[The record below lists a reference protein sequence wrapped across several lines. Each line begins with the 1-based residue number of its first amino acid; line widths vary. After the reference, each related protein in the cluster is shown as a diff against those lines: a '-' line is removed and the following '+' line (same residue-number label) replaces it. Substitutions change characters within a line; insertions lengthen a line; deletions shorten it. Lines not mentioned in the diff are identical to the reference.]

1 MRVRCGPV
9 RLLPALPG
17 LVLGLSLGCGAH
29 LHRPHDA
36 AAAEQAEVELKGAR
50 LTEGFAPELALAADM
65 LTQELAAARAWAQTG
80 RDRDLLDVLSAT
92 AVDENDPETEIL
104 LHPRCRG
111 RFKGDGWSTM
121 CSKLTR
127 RIEALGGLTLP
138 FGQVVVGEVKPAA
151 KGKGKEPVVKPTG
164 PDALVMLLVELRKQ
178 MRAWHGPQSD
188 AARLAKA
195 GTDFVV
201 TARAAGLSAG
211 SSPPPRCPDSPARPG
226 VVRTPEVEAEAER
239 VRGLCTE
246 RRNNLVALKTASC
259 AGVAGCTGGL
269 LARQAEA
276 VLAVHDALAVYDV
289 ELARRLDA
297 YAAARRPCEASG
309 GVAVSTAGPSA
320 PAVCDAAQVDRAFA
334 AIGQIPPSQ
343 VLEAR
348 GFGVLGRQGRAIQ
361 LGEQIAA
368 LDQLI
373 ESREARPEPGK
384 QTAAAGATVSPAL
397 ARALHST
404 IEGIDRVQAVVDG
417 FELVVLTLIRE
428 TLRVER
434 AALDGAIG
442 HAERR
447 RRIDVAKLAA
457 QLEEYTQL
465 ISAYIDL
472 QRAERAGC
480 AGRPIVD
487 VQAQDGCR
495 DETTRMLLA
504 YSNAWTLG
512 RAGQQQA
519 DVLELGVRHEAS
531 IDRSRAAMAAREVYL
546 AAGVAELAKFNRGGI
561 RPEVLAQIIVSAVGF
576 GVVAGGV
583 Y

>member
-1 MRVRCGPV
+1 MRVQFGLASLLV
-9 RLLPALPG
+9 GLPA
-17 LVLGLSLGCGAH
+17 CGAH

-36 AAAEQAEVELKGAR
+36 AAADQAEVELKGAR

-127 RIEALGGLTLP
+127 RVELLGGLTLP
-138 FGQVVVGEVKPAA
+138 FAQPVVSGSTAPVKVGRKEPVKPA
-151 KGKGKEPVVKPTG
+151 TG
-164 PDALVMLLVELRKQ
+164 PDELVRLLIELRTQ
-178 MRAWHGPQSD
+178 LRAWQGPQSD

-211 SSPPPRCPDSPARPG
+211 SSPPPRCPDAPPRPG
-226 VVRTPEVEAEAER
+226 VVRTLEVDAEAER
-239 VRGLCTE
+239 VRGLCTQ
-246 RRNNLVALKTASC
+246 RRASLAALKTVGC
-259 AGVAGCTGGL
+259 AGVAGCNGGL
-269 LARQAEA
+269 LGKQAEA

-297 YAAARRPCEASG
+297 YAAVRRPCDATGPSG
-309 GVAVSTAGPSA
+309 QVSSAGPSA

-334 AIGQIPPSQ
+334 AIGQIPTPT
-343 VLEAR
+343 VLDAR
-348 GFGVLGRQGRAIQ
+348 GFGVLARQGRAIQ

-368 LDQLI
+368 LDRLI
-373 ESREARPEPGK
+373 ESREDRPAPGVK
-384 QTAAAGATVSPAL
+384 AGDGATLSPELAL
-397 ARALHST
+397 ALHRT
-404 IEGIDRVQAVVDG
+404 IDGIDRVAQVVDA
-417 FELVVLTLIRE
+417 LQLAVLTLIRE

-447 RRIDVAKLAA
+447 RRIDVAKLVA
-457 QLEEYTQL
+457 QLDEYTTL
-465 ISAYIDL
+465 VTAYIDL

-480 AGRPIVD
+480 AARPIVE

-531 IDRSRAAMAAREVYL
+531 IDRSRAAMAVREVYL

-561 RPEVLAQIIVSAVGF
+561 KPEALAQIIVSAVGF
-576 GVVAGGV
+576 AVVAGGV

>member
-1 MRVRCGPV
+1 MRLRFGLAS
-9 RLLPALPG
+9 LLLAVPA
-17 LVLGLSLGCGAH
+17 CGAH
-29 LHRPHDA
+29 LHRPYDA
-36 AAAEQAEVELKGAR
+36 AVAEQAEGELKGAR
-50 LTEGFAPELALAADM
+50 LTEGFAPELAQAAEM

-111 RFKGDGWSTM
+111 RFKGDGWSTL

-127 RIEALGGLTLP
+127 RIEVLGGLTLP
-138 FGQVVVGEVKPAA
+138 FGQVVASEVKPAKA
-151 KGKGKEPVVKPTG
+151 GRKDAPRAPAG
-164 PDALVMLLVELRKQ
+164 PDALVQLLGELRRQ

-201 TARAAGLSAG
+201 MARAAGLSAG
-211 SSPPPRCPDSPARPG
+211 SSPAPRCPDTPARPG
-226 VVRTPEVEAEAER
+226 IVRSPEVDAEAAR

-246 RRNNLVALKTASC
+246 RRNNLVALQSAGC
-259 AGVAGCTGGL
+259 AGVAECTGGL

-276 VLAVHDALAVYDV
+276 VLAVHDALAVHDV
-289 ELARRLDA
+289 ELTRRLDA
-297 YAAARRPCEASG
+297 YAAARGPCETTGPSG
-309 GVAVSTAGPSA
+309 QVSAAAPPSAAGPA
-320 PAVCDAAQVDRAFA
+320 GPAVCDATQVDRAFS
-334 AIGQIPPSQ
+334 AIAQIPTPAL
-343 VLEAR
+343 LEAR
-348 GFGVLGRQGRAIQ
+348 GFGVLAQQGRAIQ

-373 ESREARPEPGK
+373 ESREDRSDPKVK
-384 QTAAAGATVSPAL
+384 QASWPRGSTLSPAL
-397 ARALHST
+397 ARALHGT
-404 IEGIDRVQAVVDG
+404 IEGIDRVQRVADAFEMAV
-417 FELVVLTLIRE
+417 LSLIRE

-434 AALDGAIG
+434 AALEGAIG

-465 ISAYIDL
+465 IAAYIDL

-480 AGRPIVD
+480 AARPIVE

-504 YSNAWTLG
+504 YSNSWTLG
-512 RAGQQQA
+512 RAGQLQA

-531 IDRSRAAMAAREVYL
+531 IDRSRAAMAVREVYL

-561 RPEVLAQIIVSAVGF
+561 RPEALAQIIVSAVGF

>member
-1 MRVRCGPV
+1 MRLRFGLAS
-9 RLLPALPG
+9 LLLAVPA
-17 LVLGLSLGCGAH
+17 CGAH
-29 LHRPHDA
+29 LHRPYDA
-36 AAAEQAEVELKGAR
+36 AVAEQAEGELKGAR
-50 LTEGFAPELALAADM
+50 LTEGFAPELAQAAEM

-111 RFKGDGWSTM
+111 RFKGDGWSTL

-127 RIEALGGLTLP
+127 RIEVLGGLTLP
-138 FGQVVVGEVKPAA
+138 FGQVASEVKPAKA
-151 KGKGKEPVVKPTG
+151 GRKDAPRAPAG
-164 PDALVMLLVELRKQ
+164 PDALVQLLGELRRQ
-178 MRAWHGPQSD
+178 TRAWHGPQSD

-201 TARAAGLSAG
+201 MARAAGLSAG
-211 SSPPPRCPDSPARPG
+211 SSPAPRCPDTPARPG
-226 VVRTPEVEAEAER
+226 IVRSPEVDAEAAR

-246 RRNNLVALKTASC
+246 RRNNLVAMQSAGC
-259 AGVAGCTGGL
+259 AGVTGCTGGL

-276 VLAVHDALAVYDV
+276 VLAVHDALAVHDV
-289 ELARRLDA
+289 ELTRRLDA
-297 YAAARRPCEASG
+297 YAAARGPCETTGPSG
-309 GVAVSTAGPSA
+309 QVSAAAPPSAAGPA
-320 PAVCDAAQVDRAFA
+320 GPAVCDATQVDRAFS
-334 AIGQIPPSQ
+334 AIAQIPTPAL
-343 VLEAR
+343 LEAR
-348 GFGVLGRQGRAIQ
+348 GFGVLAQQGRAIQ
-361 LGEQIAA
+361 LSEQIAA

-373 ESREARPEPGK
+373 ESREDRSDPAVK
-384 QTAAAGATVSPAL
+384 QATSPRGSTLSPAL
-397 ARALHST
+397 ARALHGT
-404 IEGIDRVQAVVDG
+404 IEGIDRVQRVADAFEMAV
-417 FELVVLTLIRE
+417 LSLIRE

-434 AALDGAIG
+434 AALEGAIG

-465 ISAYIDL
+465 IAAYIDL

-480 AGRPIVD
+480 AARPIVE

-504 YSNAWTLG
+504 YSNSWTLG
-512 RAGQQQA
+512 RAGQLQA

-531 IDRSRAAMAAREVYL
+531 IDRSRAAMAVREVYL

-561 RPEVLAQIIVSAVGF
+561 RPEALAQIIVSAVGF

>member
-1 MRVRCGPV
+1 MRLRIG
-9 RLLPALPG
+9 LTSLLLALPA
-17 LVLGLSLGCGAH
+17 CGAH

-50 LTEGFAPELALAADM
+50 LTEGFAPELAQAAEM

-111 RFKGDGWSTM
+111 RFKGDGWSTL

-127 RIEALGGLTLP
+127 RIEMLGGLTLP
-138 FGQVVVGEVKPAA
+138 LGQVVASEVKPPA
-151 KGKGKEPVVKPTG
+151 KAGRKDVARASTA
-164 PDALVMLLVELRKQ
+164 PDPLVQLLGELRRQ

-201 TARAAGLSAG
+201 MARAAGLSAG
-211 SSPPPRCPDSPARPG
+211 SSPAPRCPDTPARPG
-226 VVRTPEVEAEAER
+226 VARSPEVDAEAAR

-276 VLAVHDALAVYDV
+276 VLAVHDALALHDG

-297 YAAARRPCEASG
+297 YAAARGPCETTGPSG
-309 GVAVSTAGPSA
+309 QVHATAAPSSAGPA
-320 PAVCDAAQVDRAFA
+320 GPVTCDATQVDRAFA
-334 AIGQIPPSQ
+334 AIGQIPTPAL
-343 VLEAR
+343 LEAR
-348 GFGVLGRQGRAIQ
+348 GFGVLVRQGRAIQ

-373 ESREARPEPGK
+373 EAREDRPDPTVRPSRG
-384 QTAAAGATVSPAL
+384 GATLSPAL
-397 ARALHST
+397 ARALHGT
-404 IEGIDRVQAVVDG
+404 IEGIDRVQRVADA
-417 FELVVLTLIRE
+417 FEMAVLTLIRE

-457 QLEEYTQL
+457 QLDEYTQL
-465 ISAYIDL
+465 IAAYIDL

-480 AGRPIVD
+480 AARPIVE

-531 IDRSRAAMAAREVYL
+531 IDRSRAAMAVREVYL